1 MHSFHLQCHSR
12 ALLRW
17 VLVLASGVG
26 LGLAAVE
33 PALPAGP
40 SASPEAAASA
50 VPSDVS
56 PSLEEARAAKRA
68 AASYQTAGALPQ
80 AAAHWIQ
87 AAQAY
92 ERAGNFGEAAL
103 AWTEAASLHEQQNE
117 PHAQVQ
123 ALIHLGYAL
132 QQVGQYHQ
140 AMVALQAARRIAEE
154 TERHRLAGRQPG
166 PAGEDQRCIRSR

>member
-1 MHSFHLQCHSR
+1 M
-12 ALLRW
+12 
-17 VLVLASGVG
+17 LASGVG

-33 PALPAGP
+33 PAIPAGP
-40 SASPEAAASA
+40 SASPAASAASA

-80 AAAHWIQ
+80 AAAHWTQ

-140 AMVALQAARRIAEE
+140 AMVALQAARRIAEA
-154 TERHRLAGRQPG
+154 TDTTPACLPPAWASWGRPTLH
-166 PAGEDQRCIRSR
+166 